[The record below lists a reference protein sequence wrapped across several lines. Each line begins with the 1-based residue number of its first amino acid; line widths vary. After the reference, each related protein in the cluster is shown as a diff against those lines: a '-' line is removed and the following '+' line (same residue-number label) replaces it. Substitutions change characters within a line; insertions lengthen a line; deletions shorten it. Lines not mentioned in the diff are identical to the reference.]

1 MNKSLIVAHFPV
13 AIVGIFGVVVDYST
27 AVDRSAVIDPAALVI
42 RNYGRGDWYETLVLK
57 MDLTWR
63 NTRELQIESALGI
76 VRGEKRSFRESAF
89 TDSLVVLQYRT

>member
-1 MNKSLIVAHFPV
+1 MNRSSLPTFRSLLF
-13 AIVGIFGVVVDYST
+13 GIFGVVVDYST
-27 AVDRSAVIDPAALVI
+27 AVDRSAVVDPAALVI